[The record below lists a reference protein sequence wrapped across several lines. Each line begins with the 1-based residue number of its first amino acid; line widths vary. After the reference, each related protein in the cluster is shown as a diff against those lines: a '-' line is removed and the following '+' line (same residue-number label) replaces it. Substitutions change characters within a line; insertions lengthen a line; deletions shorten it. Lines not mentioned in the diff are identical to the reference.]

1 MNASTEKICSVAD
14 LTNSKMLLTKNL
26 KKGTWMEKSKRIL
39 KGLKCF
45 FRETTVE
52 PCLFLYMLCT
62 QLSSLAVQ
70 NMHLEKSCRVH
81 YDFGDDVCDRI
92 RDLNT
97 TGLEAELN
105 QVQALVATVMAWKFP
120 LQTAIPAVLVLF
132 VGAWSDKY
140 KKRKICILFPF
151 VGEIITNSG
160 LLLATYY
167 FKELSLQ
174 ATALIEA
181 LPAALTGSYIFIFMG
196 MYSFMADRTT
206 VENRTFRLGVVT
218 IFVSFGNPAGTA
230 LSGVL
235 LRGLGFYGVFTL
247 LLCLHIC
254 SFVYGVLRL
263 EDITTDD
270 INLVVDET
278 NRNKCVKLFSDVF
291 GLVGNT
297 VLVAL
302 RPRAMNGRM
311 QIVLVIALY
320 LIMVG
325 PLYGDSQV
333 SYLYARHKF
342 QLNEVEFSIYGT
354 ANILLG
360 LVGTFFCISVL
371 SKQLQMQDSAI
382 GGLAGVSRIAA
393 CFVFAFAPSRAWYY
407 SAPLFNI
414 FSHTGLTAVR
424 SIATKSVPS
433 EEIAKLSA
441 LLGVTEALAPSIYMP
456 ATSYIYISTIDSLPG
471 AFYLFDAALTV
482 LALAFFAM
490 IFVIV
495 RKRDKVIHTD
505 PKKKEESVRNNE
517 VSRF

>member
-1 MNASTEKICSVAD
+1 MNASTEKICSVSD

-151 VGEIITNSG
+151 VGEIVTNSG

-325 PLYGDSQV
+325 PLYGKYICLERVKCYVKRACD
-333 SYLYARHKF
+333 
-342 QLNEVEFSIYGT
+342 
-354 ANILLG
+354 
-360 LVGTFFCISVL
+360 ISNL
-371 SKQLQMQDSAI
+371 D
-382 GGLAGVSRIAA
+382 
-393 CFVFAFAPSRAWYY
+393 
-407 SAPLFNI
+407 
-414 FSHTGLTAVR
+414 
-424 SIATKSVPS
+424 
-433 EEIAKLSA
+433 
-441 LLGVTEALAPSIYMP
+441 
-456 ATSYIYISTIDSLPG
+456 D
-471 AFYLFDAALTV
+471 
-482 LALAFFAM
+482 
-490 IFVIV
+490 
-495 RKRDKVIHTD
+495 
-505 PKKKEESVRNNE
+505 
-517 VSRF
+517 